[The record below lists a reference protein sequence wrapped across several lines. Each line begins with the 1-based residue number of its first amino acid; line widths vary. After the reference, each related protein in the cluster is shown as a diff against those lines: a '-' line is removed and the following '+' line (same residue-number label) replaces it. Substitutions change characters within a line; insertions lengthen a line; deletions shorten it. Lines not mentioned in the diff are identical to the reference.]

1 MEKIQILVIILF
13 VATSSAFAQKDDTVR
28 LDNGDKITGEL
39 KRLQYGMLQFKT
51 SDMGTLNIEWERV
64 MSVQT
69 KKFFE
74 IYLEDNSKYFGRI
87 DSSFTESK
95 RIELLMQMEGTDR
108 YLDLIVK
115 FVPIK
120 QRIKDRIDID
130 VEVGFQ
136 YTKGSDVMNFNTSYK
151 FFYRNLRDEVSLTGS
166 NIITD
171 QRREQQEFKKQDV
184 NLSYNR
190 YLKKSWKVGV
200 FSTLEQNTE
209 LGLQLRATVGIN
221 TGKVAIQSLHS
232 DLEFVVGLLGNQ
244 ETSTDQVST
253 NNLEVKL
260 QTNYRYFIFHHPEL
274 SINTDAT
281 IYPSLSVEGRVRAIV
296 NIKAKIEIMKDLFF
310 NLTFYDNFD
319 SDPLTADASKNDF
332 GITTSISYSF

>member
-1 MEKIQILVIILF
+1 MGKTQILLIPLF
-13 VATSSAFAQKDDTVR
+13 CFALNVSAQKDDTLR
-28 LDNGDKITGEL
+28 LDNGDRITGEL
-39 KRLQYGMLQFKT
+39 KRLEYGMLQFKT

-64 MSVQT
+64 KSIQT

-74 IYLEDNSKYFGRI
+74 IFLEDNSKYFGRI
-87 DSSFTESK
+87 DSSFTESN
-95 RIELLMQMEGTDR
+95 RIKLLMQMEGTDR

-130 VEVGFQ
+130 VELGFQ
-136 YTKGSDVMNFNTSYK
+136 YTKGSDVLNFNTGYR
-151 FFYRNLRDEVSLTGS
+151 FFYRNLRDEISLTGS
-166 NIITD
+166 NYITN
-171 QRREQQEFKKQDV
+171 QRREQQDFRKQDV

-190 YLKKSWKVGV
+190 FLKKSWKIGA
-200 FSTLEQNTE
+200 FTTLEQNTE
-209 LGLQLRATVGIN
+209 LGLQLRTTLGLS

-260 QTNYRYFIFHHPEL
+260 QTNFRYFIFHNPEL

-281 IYPSLSVEGRVRAIV
+281 IYPSLNVEGRVRAVV
-296 NIKAKIEIMKDLFF
+296 NVKAKIEVMKDFFF

-319 SDPLTADASKNDF
+319 SKPLTADASNNDF